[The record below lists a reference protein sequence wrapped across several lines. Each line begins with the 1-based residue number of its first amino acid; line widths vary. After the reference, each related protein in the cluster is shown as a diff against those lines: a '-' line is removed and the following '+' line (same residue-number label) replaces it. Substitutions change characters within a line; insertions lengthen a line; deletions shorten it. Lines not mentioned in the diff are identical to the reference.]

1 MSGKYTPTMHAIER
15 AHHRLGINP
24 TDAKRWFNDT
34 MRKAKYLFTQKYGNK
49 TQAIY
54 EVDDMRIV
62 VDTNNHH
69 IVTVKPSVD
78 TSILTPVFEREHRK
92 LLREVTRNIRK
103 HELAIAELTVEKGER
118 LLKHARAKNPQTRD
132 LIKRAIDDIQANI
145 NGHQA
150 SITREQDRLENFVRA
165 TGIYA

>member
-1 MSGKYTPTMHAIER
+1 MKYTPTLHAIER

-62 VDTNNHH
+62 VDTNNYH

-92 LLREVTRNIRK
+92 LVREVTRNIRK
-103 HELAIAELTVEKGER
+103 HELIIAELTVDKGER
-118 LLKHARAKNPQTRD
+118 MLSYARARNPKTRE
-132 LIKRAIDDIQANI
+132 LIQRDIDAIKAEIESNEA
-145 NGHQA
+145 A
-150 SITREQDRLENFVRA
+150 ITREQDRLENFVRA
-165 TGIYA
+165 TGVYV